1 MKQYT
6 IGCIIFGIIFSLIGL
21 FISIAIGV
29 AGGGAA
35 VLIGILL
42 IIILGILP
50 IYYGISEYK
59 KERQTAKPTIKTQNP
74 KPDISKICFE
84 PKSGYQ
90 FDNVPYNQK
99 TFFNEQSP
107 RDFFIH
113 NHNITPT
120 TDIFNFINGYIIQAI
135 SAYENNNNK
144 TIDRS
149 KVFDLFYKISK
160 KEIDCMRTFDDV
172 NNRHFGIMSIALFC
186 CIIIDDITYQ
196 ELKNTPDTWNNAKHF
211 FEGTIPETLKG
222 DFLDTLDNTY
232 IENIINLISNC
243 ESDIFE
249 KFNDEKEILDLL
261 DYSLNFA
268 QVFSLTV
275 YNFSII
281 NNLKLNED
289 GKIAIILFKCEVII
303 AAYENPLPIKNFSCS
318 KEVLDSIEKTIH
330 QYDID
335 ISKLEE
341 QTHLL
346 ILGRCFNMLSSG
358 DYHIHRGTLD
368 TWIAPT
374 ILRVHKKCADWL
386 LENKFFTQ
394 NEYDEYNKI
403 LEENI
408 AEVG

>member
-6 IGCIIFGIIFSLIGL
+6 IGCIIFGIIFFLIGL
-21 FISIAIGV
+21 FVSIAIVV

-35 VLIGILL
+35 ILVGILL

-50 IYYGISEYK
+50 IYHGISEYK
-59 KERQTAKPTIKTQNP
+59 KDKRQNNKIIESKSTISNDNDNDIKKLINDYIERVVYNYNAQSQPRVS
-74 KPDISKICFE
+74 ISKVKE
-84 PKSGYQ
+84 
-90 FDNVPYNQK
+90 
-99 TFFNEQSP
+99 
-107 RDFFIH
+107 
-113 NHNITPT
+113 
-120 TDIFNFINGYIIQAI
+120 
-135 SAYENNNNK
+135 
-144 TIDRS
+144 
-149 KVFDLFYKISK
+149 LFYSFCKDEL
-160 KEIDCMRTFDDV
+160 KEYKTCNDV
-172 NNRHFGIMSIALFC
+172 NNHHFGIIGITLICCNIIA
-186 CIIIDDITYQ
+186 DITYQ
-196 ELKNTPDTWNNAKHF
+196 QLKTSPDTWNNAKDF
-211 FEGTIPETLKG
+211 FEEAIPETLKE
-222 DFLDTLDNTY
+222 DFLDTLDKTY
-232 IENIINLISNC
+232 IENIINLIDNC

-303 AAYENPLPIKNFSCS
+303 TAYENPLPIKNLSCI

-394 NEYDEYNKI
+394 NEYDEHNKI

-408 AEVG
+408 VEVG